1 MTAIKVL
8 LADDHQVIREGLRML
23 LNAQDGV
30 EVIGEADSGRKIIA
44 LLQKI
49 VPDVIVMDVSMPE
62 LNGIDATAR
71 IRKDYPS
78 VKILALS
85 MHTDRRFIEGMLKAG
100 ASGYLV
106 KDCAATELVSA
117 IELIT
122 TGDIYL
128 SPRIAGKIVKR
139 YLIHSQISTK
149 ATGGETLTSREREIL
164 QLIAEGNDSKQIAF
178 ELCLSPKTVET
189 HRRNIMEKLNIHN
202 VAKLTKFAIK
212 EGITN
217 LEL

>member
-1 MTAIKVL
+1 MTLLKVL

-23 LNAQDGV
+23 LDSHNGV
-30 EVIGEADSGRKIIA
+30 EVVGEAENGRKVIA
-44 LLQKI
+44 MLQKI

-62 LNGIDATAR
+62 LNGIDATTR
-71 IRKDYPS
+71 IRKEYPS

-106 KDCAATELVSA
+106 KDCAATELLSA
-117 IELIT
+117 IEMVA

-128 SPRIAGKIVKR
+128 SPKIAGKVLKG
-139 YLIHSQISTK
+139 YLNRTPSRRTPGAYK
-149 ATGGETLTSREREIL
+149 LTSREREIL
-164 QLIAEGNDSKQIAF
+164 QLIAEGKNTKQIAF
-178 ELCLSPKTVET
+178 ELFLSPKTVET
-189 HRRNIMEKLNIHN
+189 HRRNVMEKLNIHN

-212 EGITN
+212 EGLTS
-217 LEL
+217 LDV

>member
-1 MTAIKVL
+1 MTAIKVIL
-8 LADDHQVIREGLRML
+8 VDDHQVIREGLKML
-23 LNAQDGV
+23 LNAHGGI
-30 EVIGEADSGRKIIA
+30 EVVGEADSGRKVIA
-44 LLQKI
+44 MLQRV

-71 IRKDYPS
+71 IRKEYPD
-78 VKILALS
+78 VRILALS
-85 MHTDRRFIEGMLKAG
+85 MHMDRRFVEGMLKAG

-117 IELIT
+117 IEFVI

-128 SPRIAGKIVKR
+128 SPKIAGKVVKS
-139 YLIHSQISTK
+139 YLEQPSARAMSGTD
-149 ATGGETLTSREREIL
+149 TLTSREREIL